1 MFGAN
6 VTRGFLDHPVIALRC
21 RARFFRPPCPPNHPR
36 RTDPRAATG
45 ARQQGSSST
54 MPRRLISAATG
65 VLLVLATLLF
75 ATLVVGGE
83 PSPAAPTPHLHPVNP
98 TISLLAP

>member
-1 MFGAN
+1 
-6 VTRGFLDHPVIALRC
+6 
-21 RARFFRPPCPPNHPR
+21 
-36 RTDPRAATG
+36 
-45 ARQQGSSST
+45 

-83 PSPAAPTPHLHPVNP
+83 PSPATPTPHLHPVNP
-98 TISLLAP
+98 TITLLAP